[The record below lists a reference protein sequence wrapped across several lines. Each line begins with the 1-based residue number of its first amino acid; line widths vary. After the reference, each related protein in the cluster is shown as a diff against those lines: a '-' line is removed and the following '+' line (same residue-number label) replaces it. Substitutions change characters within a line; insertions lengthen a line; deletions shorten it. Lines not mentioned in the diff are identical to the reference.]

1 VTTVADKVAG
11 LAKLFLLLQDHNMP
25 GLPAWARLH
34 REAEVPTAGVVGGDF
49 LDVAQGVE
57 QQELARLNASRL
69 IEQARRLRLAL
80 TRLSNGEYGA
90 CSECGASIAAKR
102 LLAIPDAVTCVA
114 CQDRLERVG
123 AAVRARANDGDDL
136 DTM

>member
-1 VTTVADKVAG
+1 
-11 LAKLFLLLQDHNMP
+11 
-25 GLPAWARLH
+25 
-34 REAEVPTAGVVGGDF
+34 VPTAGVVGGDF

-80 TRLSNGEYGA
+80 TRLSNGEYGV

>member
-1 VTTVADKVAG
+1 MADEVTEIKQTGKNKRVG
-11 LAKLFLLLQDHNMP
+11 RLLRTELD
-25 GLPAWARLH
+25 GIAARLH
-34 REAEVPTAGVVGGDF
+34 RGAEVPIAGVVGGDF
-49 LDVAQGVE
+49 LDIAQGVE

-80 TRLSNGEYGA
+80 TRVSNGEYGV
-90 CSECGASIAAKR
+90 CSECGAAIAAKR

-123 AAVRARANDGDDL
+123 AAVRARANDVDDL